1 MKNFS
6 TIQDHNIFGKVAGCF
21 FVILFFLF
29 SQNAFSQVSIN
40 NDESLPDPSSML
52 DVQATGL
59 GVLVPRMAMAERPVS
74 PAEGLLI
81 YQTDMNPGFYY
92 FDGLLWQR
100 VSSNSE
106 SAWQKVGDNVYY
118 NNGNIG
124 IGTDNPQSSLQ
135 IAKDNP
141 GISLLDT
148 SYNSNIYLIAP
159 SELATGGVGT
169 STDHGFPLFTNN
181 EDRVWI
187 GSDGNVGIGNL
198 NPTERLDVS
207 GKTKTNAL
215 QITDGAGDGLVL
227 KSDGM
232 GNATWMPL
240 YDPPMAGDTL
250 VNDTSFSSKPILSL
264 QETFDTIS
272 IDLGGM
278 TIKPETL
285 IEVCLDITHT
295 WDQDLVISLISPE
308 GTIVELTSGNGGD
321 GDNYTNTCFTKTAY
335 MSIIDGVAPFT
346 GEFLPEGSFYDFDG
360 AYASGDWVL
369 RVYDQY
375 DEDEGM
381 LNSWSIRFT
390 ETVFDE
396 NEKWNLFNG
405 NLYSNRYV
413 GIGTTVPDGLLHIK
427 AGRGNTFFPSWPGSD
442 QMGTVVLGVM
452 EGQDFAP
459 QLRFSGGSN
468 GFVDIGKDSLGSF
481 VVEASD
487 SPRFVVNQDGNI
499 GIGTDNPEE
508 LFQIGDFSSGSDR
521 FMGLRT
527 SGGNQFKSGI
537 KLQHFDGSYGWTIE
551 SDETQTL
558 LNIVRHLNSFEGE
571 SALSISGFT
580 GNVGIG
586 TTTPANLL
594 DIHKGTVTLQGGPV
608 LRLTRSYSGSGFGA
622 AIYDGWGPYGETMV
636 FGVANNGDPAGA
648 GNERMVITQA
658 GNVGIGTTAP
668 AYKLQVEGTIY
679 STSGG
684 FRFPDG
690 TVQTTASGSGGGTTL
705 WSTNG
710 NKIYYNSG
718 NVGVS
723 TTNPTE
729 KLQVGDFSNLS
740 HNYIT
745 VKTTGALG
753 TQYNTGLKLRHYNE
767 NYGWTLQ
774 SDDLNGMFHI
784 IRHDNSAGGTYA
796 VSVNRSNGN
805 VGIGTNDP
813 AYLLE
818 VSGSNE
824 NGAIANFENY
834 GWGGNG
840 SNDGIRVVLYP
851 PGGTDWGA
859 KNNFMTFRS
868 KWSNQDVLS
877 GQIELWNYA
886 EKALPS
892 GSFEEVMCQLVSMGI
907 IVSDP
912 LDWATLPLYWS
923 SMNAC
928 NEFGVAYL
936 SINADYAEYIEKE
949 DPDEL
954 MFSGMVVGVKNGR
967 ISKVTDNADKVMA
980 LSSNPAVV
988 GNAVADSLKPL
999 YDLAAF
1005 IGQVPVWVLGKVNS
1019 GDYIIASGKNNGAA
1033 IAVSPEEL
1041 REDQLLQIVGRA
1053 WESSDVSKLKTVNT
1067 AIGIESGETAQ
1078 ILKKQQD
1085 KIDELEA
1092 KIDRLGNMEERLI
1105 KLENAVEMKQNSL
1118 QAKK

>member
-1 MKNFS
+1 MEEKHTFS
-6 TIQDHNIFGKVAGCF
+6 IRILHKIALLIVFTGIFISLSNETYG
-21 FVILFFLF
+21 
-29 SQNAFSQVSIN
+29 QVGIN
-40 NDESLPDPSSML
+40 NDESLPDVSSML
-52 DVQATGL
+52 DVKATGL
-59 GVLVPRMAMAERPVS
+59 GVLVPRMTMAERPVS

-81 YQTDMNPGFYY
+81 YQTDMNPGFYF
-92 FDGLLWQR
+92 FDGFMWKR
-100 VSSNSE
+100 VSSDSE
-106 SAWQKVGDNVYY
+106 ASWQKVGDKVFY

-124 IGTDNPQSSLQ
+124 IGTDNPQSSLV

-141 GISLLDT
+141 GISLIDT
-148 SYNSNIYLIAP
+148 SFNSNIYLIAP
-159 SELATGGVGT
+159 SEVATGGLGT
-169 STDHGFPLFTNN
+169 TTDHGFPLFTNN

-198 NPTERLDVS
+198 SPSERLDVS

-215 QITDGAGDGLVL
+215 QLTDGAGDGLVL
-227 KSDGM
+227 KSDGF

-240 YDPPMAGDTL
+240 YDPPVAGDTL
-250 VNDTSFSSKPILSL
+250 VNDTSFSAKPIYSL

-295 WDQDLVISLISPE
+295 WDEDLVISLISPE
-308 GTIVELTSGNGGD
+308 GTVVELTSGNGG
-321 GDNYTNTCFTKTAY
+321 GGQNYTNTCFSKTAY
-335 MSIIDGVAPFT
+335 ISIIDGFAPFT
-346 GEFLPEGSFYDFDG
+346 GKYLPEGSFYDFDG
-360 AYASGDWVL
+360 ALASGDWVL

-375 DEDEGM
+375 NEDEGT
-381 LNSWSIRFT
+381 LNNWSIRFT

-396 NEKWNLFNG
+396 NEKWNLFSG
-405 NLYSNRYV
+405 SLYSNRYV
-413 GIGTTVPDGLLHIK
+413 GIGTTIPEGLLHIK
-427 AGRGNTFFPSWPGSD
+427 AGRGSTYFPSWPASD
-442 QMGTVVLGVM
+442 LMRTVVLGVM
-452 EGQDFAP
+452 DGKGYNP
-459 QLRFSGGSN
+459 QFRFSGGFD
-468 GFVDIGKDSLGSF
+468 GFIDIGKDSLGSF
-481 VVEASD
+481 VVEAND
-487 SPRFVVNQDGNI
+487 YPMMVVSQ
-499 GIGTDNPEE
+499 
-508 LFQIGDFSSGSDR
+508 Q
-521 FMGLRT
+521 
-527 SGGNQFKSGI
+527 
-537 KLQHFDGSYGWTIE
+537 
-551 SDETQTL
+551 
-558 LNIVRHLNSFEGE
+558 
-571 SALSISGFT
+571 

-586 TTTPANLL
+586 TNTPAAML
-594 DIHKGTVTLQGGPV
+594 DISRGTVNLQGGPV
-608 LRLTRSYSGSGFGA
+608 LRLTRSYNADGFGA

-648 GNERMVITQA
+648 GNERMAITQS

-690 TVQTTASGSGGGTTL
+690 TVQTTASGSGGGSTL

-745 VKTTGALG
+745 VKTIGASG

-774 SDDLNGMFHI
+774 SDDLSGMFHI
-784 IRHDNSAGGTYA
+784 IRHNNSAGGTYT

-813 AYLLE
+813 SYLLE

-851 PGGTDWGA
+851 PGGTEWGA

-949 DPDEL
+949 DPEEL
-954 MFSGMVVGVKNGR
+954 MFSGMVVGVKNGK
-967 ISKVTDNADKVMA
+967 ISKVTENADKVMA

-1019 GDYIIASGKNNGAA
+1019 GDYIVASGKNNGAA

-1053 WESSDVSKLKTVNT
+1053 WESSDESNLKTLNT
-1067 AIGIESGETAQ
+1067 AIGIESGETAH
-1078 ILKKQQD
+1078 ILKKQQH

-1105 KLENAVEMKQNSL
+1105 KLENALNVQQDNL
-1118 QAKK
+1118 QANK